1 MLGERLI
8 VSPNEA
14 GSSLPKM
21 VLHVTING
29 SSLLSGDE
37 RDLMGWEFT
46 ESVFCLLE

>member
-1 MLGERLI
+1 MEYI
-8 VSPNEA
+8 CEHICQNS
-14 GSSLPKM
+14 PKM

-37 RDLMGWEFT
+37 RDLMGWGFT